1 MRRAARL
8 SLPLD
13 PIAAFEA
20 LCAMEDRADLTDAE
34 IALMVALRVALRPAV
49 SVTLRSATR
58 REAR

>member
-1 MRRAARL
+1 MRASRMVLAI
-8 SLPLD
+8 D
-13 PIAAFEA
+13 PAQAFEA

-49 SVTLRSATR
+49 GVTLRSATR

>member
-1 MRRAARL
+1 MRASRMVLAI
-8 SLPLD
+8 D
-13 PIAAFEA
+13 PAQAFEA
-20 LCAMEDRADLTDAE
+20 LCAMEDRADPTDAE